1 MGHQYE
7 TSNDPSAAE
16 VRAAVDRLV
25 AGDIFRRS
33 TQLAAFLRFVV
44 ETTLRGE
51 SDRIK
56 GYTIAT
62 EALGRGED
70 FDPEAD
76 PIVRVEAGR
85 LRRALEHYYAEPGA
99 TDDVIIELPRGRY
112 VPSFQRRVVQAGP
125 AFSGL
130 PGIERRSL
138 AAISLA
144 WRLSLAALAFLVIGT
159 TTLVAIGRWDRQT
172 STTAPSPT
180 DQQLISAFRPS
191 NGFPVVSV
199 QSFEAIGTPAV
210 SRIMLDGLQRK
221 MTDALA
227 RFDQITVAP
236 VAISPANA
244 GDHRPVVESLSAS
257 KYQLGATA
265 EYSDDGTVALTFRL
279 VDTNDNTVI
288 WLRSF
293 DRTQFALNPGADE
306 DRIVREI
313 VSTVAQ
319 SFGII
324 HSRERGKMNHDPR
337 YACMLT
343 MLEYLQ
349 GLDAGRYAQARSCL
363 ERVTRL
369 DPNFAIGF
377 ARLAWIYVRE
387 HQYEG
392 SGHPGDPP
400 ALDRALRAAQRAV
413 SLMPQSAR
421 AHEALL
427 GAYFARRDFAAA
439 FAEGDTALSLNPFDP
454 GIRIVYGIRL
464 IAVGQYDRG
473 MAMLNE
479 ASPYGV
485 QRPIWVN
492 SYLFLAAYLKGD
504 LATASRYAN
513 ENASEDYPLGFFL
526 RALLA
531 TGNGDQAKA
540 KQMMERLNLL
550 HPKWRINPRNELE
563 KFIPS
568 REIADRL
575 MRDHAAAGL
584 GTAN

>member
-1 MGHQYE
+1 MGRQYE
-7 TSNDPSAAE
+7 TSNDRSAAE

-85 LRRALEHYYAEPGA
+85 LRRAIEQHYAGPGA
-99 TDDVIIELPRGRY
+99 EDKIVIDLPRGHY
-112 VPSFQRRVVQAGP
+112 IPTFCRRVDGAVP
-125 AFSGL
+125 TFY
-130 PGIERRSL
+130 GIGRGSL
-138 AAISLA
+138 AGILRARVL
-144 WRLSLAALAFLVIGT
+144 LAAAAFALIGT
-159 TTLVAIGRWDRQT
+159 TVVVAIGWWERSTERA
-172 STTAPSPT
+172 TTALVPT
-180 DQQLISAFRPS
+180 DWQLISAFRAG
-191 NGFPVVSV
+191 NGFPVVSI
-199 QSFEAIGTPAV
+199 QPFDTIGKPAV
-210 SRIMLDGLQRK
+210 SRITPEGLRRK
-221 MTDALA
+221 VRDALA
-227 RFDQITVAP
+227 RFDEIAVTSADKTLT
-236 VAISPANA
+236 SA
-244 GDHRPVVESLSAS
+244 GDHTPTSMVEHPSAS
-257 KYQLGATA
+257 KYHLGATA
-265 EYSDDGTVALTFRL
+265 EYRDDGTAALTFRL
-279 VDTNDNTVI
+279 VDMSDGVLVWSRT
-288 WLRSF
+288 F
-293 DRTQFALNPGADE
+293 DRTQFALDPSADE
-306 DRIVREI
+306 DRLVQE
-313 VSTVAQ
+313 VAATLART
-319 SFGII
+319 FGVI
-324 HSRERGKMNHDPR
+324 HSRERGKADNDPR
-337 YACMLT
+337 YACVLKMLN
-343 MLEYLQ
+343 YLH
-349 GLDAGRYAQARSCL
+349 GLDAHNYAQARTCL
-363 ERVTRL
+363 ERVTKL
-369 DPNFAIGF
+369 DPSFVTGF
-377 ARLAWIYVRE
+377 AWLSWIYIRE
-387 HQYEG
+387 YQYEG
-392 SGHPGDPP
+392 SAHPGDPP
-400 ALDRALRAAQRAV
+400 ALDRALKAAQRAV
-413 SLMPQSAR
+413 SLKPQSAR

-492 SYLFLAAYLKGD
+492 SYLSLAAYLKGD

-540 KQMMERLNLL
+540 KQLMERLNLL